1 MVRVEEPNR
10 RCTLSRTTR
19 VGFVR
24 QSPARESSRSRLWA
38 STCSRPLTEDIEG
51 ACLNGRL
58 AVAPVTGSDGTVYVP
73 WFGSISRE
81 TPVAMKDVGHLVSQY
96 QKCNPCET

>member
-51 ACLNGRL
+51 AYLNGRL